1 MKKSI
6 QKYLGVMFDDLK
18 NSFSYLFPGL
28 LYFVKV
34 TQVKKSIYILIR
46 RKCGKNLVHMRQKL
60 LNGLKTFLNIYIYI
74 YIIVYI
80 YLYIYIYIYN
90 SYSRK
95 MNL

>member
-1 MKKSI
+1 
-6 QKYLGVMFDDLK
+6 MFDDLK
-18 NSFSYLFPGL
+18 NSFSYLFSGL

-60 LNGLKTFLNIYIYI
+60 LNGLKIFLNIYI

-80 YLYIYIYIYN
+80 YLYIYIYIYIIVIQE
-90 SYSRK
+90 K
-95 MNL
+95 

>member
-18 NSFSYLFPGL
+18 NSFSYLFSGL

-60 LNGLKTFLNIYIYI
+60 LNGSKTFLNIYIY
-74 YIIVYI
+74 V
-80 YLYIYIYIYN
+80 YIYIYLYN